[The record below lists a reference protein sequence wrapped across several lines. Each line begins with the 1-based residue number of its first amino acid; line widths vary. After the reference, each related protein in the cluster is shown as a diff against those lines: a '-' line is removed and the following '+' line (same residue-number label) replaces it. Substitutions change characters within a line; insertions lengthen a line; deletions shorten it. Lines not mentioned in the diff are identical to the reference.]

1 MAFRLRCLDGAQNT
15 FAGAATATTATIATN
30 QPEPRRRTPET
41 GESVAVVANVAVA
54 PSGKR
59 KMQADTPPRS
69 PKACATCAHFTAAP
83 GKTPDGWC
91 RKHRTETWGAYAGG
105 CASDWTAAD
114 PAARTLERRRA
125 AVVARLEADPALRYS
140 FDVQGATPTA
150 PADGP
155 VSVLLGLRMG
165 DGSIVTGELHVP
177 ADRWPGIALFNEHLR
192 LAAEAKP
199 S

>member
-30 QPEPRRRTPET
+30 QPEPRRRTPQT
-41 GESVAVVANVAVA
+41 GESVAVVAKVAVA

-59 KMQADTPPRS
+59 KMQADTPPLP
-69 PKACATCAHFTAAP
+69 PKACATCAHYTAAP

-91 RKHRTETWGAYAGG
+91 RKHRAETWGAYAGG

-114 PAARTLERRRA
+114 PAARTLEHRRA

-140 FDVQGATPTA
+140 FDVQGATPSA

-165 DGSIVTGELHVP
+165 DGSIVTGELHIP
-177 ADRWPGIALFNEHLR
+177 GDRWPGIALFNEHLR
-192 LAAEAKP
+192 LAAEGKP

>member
-30 QPEPRRRTPET
+30 QPEPRRRTPQT
-41 GESVAVVANVAVA
+41 GESVAVVAKVAVA

-59 KMQADTPPRS
+59 KMQADTPPLP
-69 PKACATCAHFTAAP
+69 PKACATCAHYTAAP

-91 RKHRTETWGAYAGG
+91 RKHRAETWGAYAGG

-114 PAARTLERRRA
+114 PAARTLEHRRA

-150 PADGP
+150 PADGT
-155 VSVLLGLRMG
+155 VSMLLGLRMA
-165 DGSIVTGELHVP
+165 DGSIVTGELHIP